1 LLRRGEGKGGKGW
14 DGMGRGGKGRER
26 RGGMG
31 KGLGG
36 STASWLLG
44 GMDATGEKKQYTLLL
59 TNYFNFNQHL
69 QQLFVRSFVTTAIE

>member
-1 LLRRGEGKGGKGW
+1 LLRRGEGKRGKGW

-44 GMDATGEKKQYTLLL
+44 GMDATVSDGLLNL
-59 TNYFNFNQHL
+59 IIYCECSELNN
-69 QQLFVRSFVTTAIE
+69 

>member
-1 LLRRGEGKGGKGW
+1 
-14 DGMGRGGKGRER
+14 MGRGGKGRER

-44 GMDATGEKKQYTLLL
+44 GMDATAVCHEILLAKL
-59 TNYFNFNQHL
+59 KALQLPRFVFNWL
-69 QQLFVRSFVTTAIE
+69 ISF

>member
-1 LLRRGEGKGGKGW
+1 V
-14 DGMGRGGKGRER
+14 R

-44 GMDATGEKKQYTLLL
+44 GMDATGEVDKFT
-59 TNYFNFNQHL
+59 
-69 QQLFVRSFVTTAIE
+69 S

>member
-1 LLRRGEGKGGKGW
+1 VGW

-44 GMDATGEKKQYTLLL
+44 GMDATGVKTPLGGPWP
-59 TNYFNFNQHL
+59 NC
-69 QQLFVRSFVTTAIE
+69 I

>member
-44 GMDATGEKKQYTLLL
+44 GMDATAARL
-59 TNYFNFNQHL
+59 NML
-69 QQLFVRSFVTTAIE
+69 QNIEAARSLFYSFQLFDAVKVSCF

>member
-1 LLRRGEGKGGKGW
+1 
-14 DGMGRGGKGRER
+14 MGRGGKGRER

-44 GMDATGEKKQYTLLL
+44 GMDATESLGGRRLNGMLLV
-59 TNYFNFNQHL
+59 FVVSVEMG
-69 QQLFVRSFVTTAIE
+69 QQQRNKSIAQKLAQKV

>member
-1 LLRRGEGKGGKGW
+1 
-14 DGMGRGGKGRER
+14 MGRGGKGRER

-44 GMDATGEKKQYTLLL
+44 GMDAIVVWYVIAVH
-59 TNYFNFNQHL
+59 NCL
-69 QQLFVRSFVTTAIE
+69 QSSSN